1 MARGSKFSRGIFQ
14 FKTNGQCYCVVR
26 GILPFKKPWIFVN
39 VVDAP
44 VLGWRSRPLD
54 PLPCPDAE

>member
-26 GILPFKKPWIFVN
+26 GIIPFKKPWIFVN

-44 VLGWRSRPLD
+44 VLGWRS
-54 PLPCPDAE
+54 